1 VNRYDIFANEKM
13 VLNNFTA
20 NGANQLEQKE
30 PKFNRKEILLSYYVV
45 DNEPLEMQFS
55 INHPPFLKWNY

>member
-1 VNRYDIFANEKM
+1 M

-20 NGANQLEQKE
+20 NGDQLHQKGTQFNQGKC
-30 PKFNRKEILLSYYVV
+30 LLSYYV

-55 INHPPFLKWNY
+55 INASTVF